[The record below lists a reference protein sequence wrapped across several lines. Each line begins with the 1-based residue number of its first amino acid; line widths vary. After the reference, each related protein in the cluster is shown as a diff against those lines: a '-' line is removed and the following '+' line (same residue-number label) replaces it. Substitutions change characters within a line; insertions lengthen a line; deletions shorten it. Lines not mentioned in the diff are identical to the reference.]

1 MKFESKYDPEDIES
15 LLLHKQFNE
24 LYPEEKE
31 FVLRHLENEQEY
43 ESMRSVLME
52 LKNISTTDE
61 WLEPDASIK
70 KNLMREFSS
79 EKKSRFVIWLNSLFA
94 FPDRPW
100 YSQRGV
106 QIAFG
111 VFILGFL
118 LFRYAGDNQPSSQ
131 FAENVKP
138 ANENRVD
145 STSSESAA
153 ALAEKPAVDTSNKNL
168 AIPKAP
174 QVFAALAPTKDNAEP
189 TVAVNSESRAKMS
202 EIESSDEVV
211 LDHVREEV
219 TYAAP
224 PSDDS
229 KSDLSSAEVFSNT
242 NSNTNP
248 SSTSFSSTSVNQ
260 LNETAFYTT
269 QATSPISDYSDLMNS
284 LFTAR

>member
-111 VFILGFL
+111 FFILGFL

-211 LDHVREEV
+211 LDNVREEV

-224 PSDDS
+224 TSADS

-242 NSNTNP
+242 NTSP
-248 SSTSFSSTSVNQ
+248 SSTTLSSTSVNQ
-260 LNETAFYTT
+260 LKETAFYTT
-269 QATSPISDYSDLMNS
+269 QPASPISDYSDLMNS

>member
-43 ESMRSVLME
+43 ESMRSVLLE
-52 LKNISTTDE
+52 LKNISSSDE

-106 QIAFG
+106 QISFG
-111 VFILGFL
+111 IFILGFML
-118 LFRYAGDNQPSSQ
+118 LRYTGDNQPTSQ
-131 FAENVKP
+131 FAENGKS
-138 ANENRVD
+138 AKENVVD
-145 STSSESAA
+145 STSNERATP
-153 ALAEKPAVDTSNKNL
+153 LAEKPAVDTTNKNL
-168 AIPKAP
+168 SIPKAP

-189 TVAVNSESRAKMS
+189 PSAIISESRAKKS

-211 LDHVREEV
+211 LENVREEV
-219 TYAAP
+219 VYATP
-224 PSDDS
+224 TNTDS
-229 KSDLSSAEVFSNT
+229 EKDMSSTEVFSNT
-242 NSNTNP
+242 NTSP
-248 SSTSFSSTSVNQ
+248 SSTSLSSPSVYQ

-269 QATSPISDYSDLMNS
+269 QPASPISEYSDLMNS

>member
-15 LLLHKQFNE
+15 LLLHKQFHE

-52 LKNISTTDE
+52 LKNISSNDE

-118 LFRYAGDNQPSSQ
+118 LLRYVGENQSITQ
-131 FAENVKP
+131 FAENSPTSAESKI
-138 ANENRVD
+138 D
-145 STSSESAA
+145 STSKESA
-153 ALAEKPAVDTSNKNL
+153 ALAEKPSVDTTNKNL

-174 QVFAALAPTKDNAEP
+174 QVFAALAPTTNNAKIAAP
-189 TVAVNSESRAKMS
+189 VVSESRLAS
-202 EIESSDEVV
+202 NSAIESNDEVV
-211 LDHVREEV
+211 LDNVQEEA
-219 TYAAP
+219 TTAP
-224 PSDDS
+224 
-229 KSDLSSAEVFSNT
+229 AEVASSEKDMSYVETFSNT
-242 NSNTNP
+242 SPTITSI
-248 SSTSFSSTSVNQ
+248 SSPITNQ
-260 LNETAFYTT
+260 LSESAVFLSP
-269 QATSPISDYSDLMNS
+269 ATSPISEYSDLMNS

>member
-52 LKNISTTDE
+52 LKNISSSDE

-106 QIAFG
+106 QISFG
-111 VFILGFL
+111 IFILGFML
-118 LFRYAGDNQPSSQ
+118 LRYAGDNQPTSQ
-131 FAENVKP
+131 FAENGKS
-138 ANENRVD
+138 ANENGVD
-145 STSSESAA
+145 STSNERATP
-153 ALAEKPAVDTSNKNL
+153 LAEQPAVDTTNKNL
-168 AIPKAP
+168 SIPKAP
-174 QVFAALAPTKDNAEP
+174 EVFAALAPTKDNAEP
-189 TVAVNSESRAKMS
+189 PSAIISESRAKKS

-211 LDHVREEV
+211 LENVREEV
-219 TYAAP
+219 VYATP
-224 PSDDS
+224 TDTDS
-229 KSDLSSAEVFSNT
+229 EKDMSSTEVFSNT
-242 NSNTNP
+242 NTSP
-248 SSTSFSSTSVNQ
+248 SSTSLSSPSVYQ
-260 LNETAFYTT
+260 LKETAFYTT
-269 QATSPISDYSDLMNS
+269 QPASPISEYSDLMNS

>member
-52 LKNISTTDE
+52 LKNISSSDE

-106 QIAFG
+106 QISFG
-111 VFILGFL
+111 IFILGFML
-118 LFRYAGDNQPSSQ
+118 LRYTGDNQPTSQ
-131 FAENVKP
+131 FAENGKS
-138 ANENRVD
+138 ANENGVD
-145 STSSESAA
+145 STSNERATP
-153 ALAEKPAVDTSNKNL
+153 LAEKPAVDTTNKNL
-168 AIPKAP
+168 SIPKAP

-189 TVAVNSESRAKMS
+189 PSAIISESRAKKS

-211 LDHVREEV
+211 LENVREEV
-219 TYAAP
+219 VYPNPTNT
-224 PSDDS
+224 DS
-229 KSDLSSAEVFSNT
+229 EKDMSSTEVFSNT
-242 NSNTNP
+242 NTSP
-248 SSTSFSSTSVNQ
+248 SSTSLSSPSVYQ

-269 QATSPISDYSDLMNS
+269 QPASPISEYSDLMNS

>member
-15 LLLHKQFNE
+15 LLLHKQFHE

-31 FVLRHLENEQEY
+31 FVLRHLESEQEY

-52 LKNISTTDE
+52 LKNISSNDE

-70 KNLMREFSS
+70 KNLMKEFSS

-118 LFRYAGDNQPSSQ
+118 LLRYAGENQSTLQ
-131 FAENVKP
+131 FAEKN
-138 ANENRVD
+138 NSSSENSVD
-145 STSSESAA
+145 STSNETPTS
-153 ALAEKPAVDTSNKNL
+153 LAEKPSVDTTNKNL
-168 AIPKAP
+168 AIPKPP
-174 QVFAALAPTKDNAEP
+174 QVFAALASTENSVGP
-189 TVAVNSESRAKMS
+189 VAPVVSESRAKMTEAEATDEIAS
-202 EIESSDEVV
+202 EDVQ
-211 LDHVREEV
+211 EEAPS
-219 TYAAP
+219 AAP
-224 PSDDS
+224 ANVDS
-229 KSDLSSAEVFSNT
+229 QKDIASVELFSNST
-242 NSNTNP
+242 TGAATTTMSSP
-248 SSTSFSSTSVNQ
+248 SSVQLSESFTYINQ
-260 LNETAFYTT
+260 PS
-269 QATSPISDYSDLMNS
+269 SPISDYSDLMNN

>member
-145 STSSESAA
+145 STSIESAA

-211 LDHVREEV
+211 LDNVREEV

-224 PSDDS
+224 TSADS

-242 NSNTNP
+242 NTSP
-248 SSTSFSSTSVNQ
+248 SSTTLSSTSVNQ
-260 LNETAFYTT
+260 LKETAFYTT
-269 QATSPISDYSDLMNS
+269 QPASPISDYSDLMNS

>member
-211 LDHVREEV
+211 LDNVREEV

-224 PSDDS
+224 TSADS

-242 NSNTNP
+242 NTSP
-248 SSTSFSSTSVNQ
+248 SSTTLSSTSVNQ
-260 LNETAFYTT
+260 LKETAFYTT
-269 QATSPISDYSDLMNS
+269 QPASPISDYSDLMNS

>member
-15 LLLHKQFNE
+15 LLLHKQFHE

-31 FVLRHLENEQEY
+31 FVLRHLESEQEY

-52 LKNISTTDE
+52 LKNISSNDE

-70 KNLMREFSS
+70 KNLMKEFSS

-118 LFRYAGDNQPSSQ
+118 LLRYAGEHQSTVQ
-131 FAENVKP
+131 FAEKINSSS
-138 ANENRVD
+138 ENSVD
-145 STSSESAA
+145 STSNETPAS
-153 ALAEKPAVDTSNKNL
+153 LAEKPSVDTTNKNL
-168 AIPKAP
+168 AIPKPP
-174 QVFAALAPTKDNAEP
+174 QVFAALASTENSVRPVVP
-189 TVAVNSESRAKMS
+189 AVSESRAKMTEAEATD
-202 EIESSDEVV
+202 EIASDNVQ
-211 LDHVREEV
+211 EEAPS
-219 TYAAP
+219 AAP
-224 PSDDS
+224 ANVDS
-229 KSDLSSAEVFSNT
+229 QKDMASVELFSNST
-242 NSNTNP
+242 TGPTTTSLNSP
-248 SSTSFSSTSVNQ
+248 SSVQLSESFAYINQ
-260 LNETAFYTT
+260 PS
-269 QATSPISDYSDLMNS
+269 SPISDYSDLMNN

>member
-153 ALAEKPAVDTSNKNL
+153 ALAEKPAVDTTNKNL

-211 LDHVREEV
+211 LDNVREEV

-224 PSDDS
+224 TSADS

-260 LNETAFYTT
+260 LKETAFYTT
-269 QATSPISDYSDLMNS
+269 QAASPISDYSDLMNS